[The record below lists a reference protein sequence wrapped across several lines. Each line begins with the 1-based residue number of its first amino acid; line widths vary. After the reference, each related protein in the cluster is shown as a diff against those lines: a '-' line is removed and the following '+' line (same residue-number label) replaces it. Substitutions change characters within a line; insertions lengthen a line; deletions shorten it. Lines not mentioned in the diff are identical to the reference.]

1 MDSFMRMADM
11 EMKDEVV
18 ERVIRKLF
26 DVDPSTSQKDHS
38 TRKVNQINAFA
49 GALNKEIQLEGKTIW
64 GLFNGVTRYTN
75 HIVAPTEAEKK
86 SDYLMTGGGY
96 KMSNVAYDTIMS
108 WILENTA
115 KRELI
120 LM

>member
-1 MDSFMRMADM
+1 MDNFKRMADM
-11 EMKDEVV
+11 EMKDEIV
-18 ERVIRKLF
+18 ENVIRKIF
-26 DVDPSTSQKDHS
+26 AVDPSSSQKDHS

-75 HIVAPTEAEKK
+75 HIASPTEKDKK
-86 SDYLMTGGGY
+86 SDYLMTGAGY

-108 WILENTA
+108 WVLENTA
-115 KRELI
+115 KKELI
-120 LM
+120 FM